1 MKVDAT
7 IRGFELA
14 EVADWARRCEELGID
29 GIWSTETSHDPFFP
43 LVIAAEHTSRL
54 QLGTGVALA
63 FPRSPMHLAYAAW
76 DLQALSRGRF
86 VLGLGSQVR
95 AHVTKRFSAEWSHPA
110 PRMREIVRAVRAIWQ
125 SWDDGTPL
133 QFRGEFYKHVLMP
146 PAFSPGRSPFG
157 QPPIHLAAVGKRMLE
172 VAGEV
177 ADGVIVHPL
186 QTALYVRETL
196 LPAVE
201 RGLRR
206 GGRPRNGFE
215 VDLSLFVATSEEEAE
230 DVRRRIA
237 FYAST
242 PAYRLVLSAHG
253 WDDAHEELHRL
264 SRTGG
269 WAEMPAV
276 VTDEMLDAFAVCR
289 PTPEEAGREVLA
301 RYAGLVDRVN
311 LHAGEVADPER
322 WAGVVA
328 ALHAAAAGR

>member
-14 EVADWARRCEELGID
+14 EVADWAVRCEELGID
-29 GIWSTETSHDPFFP
+29 GIWSTETNHDPFFP

-54 QLGTGVALA
+54 QVGTGVALA

-110 PRMREIVRAVRAIWQ
+110 PRMREIVQAVRAIWQ

-146 PAFSPGRSPFG
+146 PAFSPGRNPFG
-157 QPPIHLAAVGKRMLE
+157 QPPIHLAAVGERMLE

-186 QTALYVRETL
+186 QTALYVREML

-201 RGLRR
+201 RGLQR
-206 GGRPRNGFE
+206 GGRPRDGFE
-215 VDLSLFVATSEEEAE
+215 VDLSLFVATSEEEVE

-269 WAEMPAV
+269 WAEMPGV

-289 PTPEEAGREVLA
+289 ATPEEVGREVLA

-328 ALHAAAAGR
+328 ALRAAAAGR